1 MNIIPAIDLRN
12 GKCVRLLKGDFDQ
25 ETEYSSNPVEI
36 GRQFSALDVAD
47 LHIVDLDGALTG
59 TQRNRHIV
67 AELVSESGLQVQV
80 GGGIRSRDDVADWLG
95 KGVTRCVV
103 GSLAVR
109 EPELVMSWLDEF
121 GNDALVVAL
130 DVRIEAAG
138 RPVLTTQGWT
148 EETDTSLW
156 ECLDEFEKAGA
167 KYILCTDVLRDGT
180 LTGPNFDLYV
190 EILNR
195 YPALQLQASGG
206 VRNIDDLELL
216 RELGVPAAI
225 SGKALLDGRITSEE
239 IRAFR
244 QSE

>member
-121 GNDALVVAL
+121 GNDAIVVAL

-167 KYILCTDVLRDGT
+167 KHILCTDVLRDGT